1 MNKITKIEVGKRNKD
16 RVNVFIDDEFAFA
29 CFGELVYNYNL
40 TKGKVV
46 NVEELKEVIEQE
58 EYLKCKSASL
68 KMMERSYKT
77 EKEVRNKLL
86 TKEFSETSIQK
97 AIEFLKEYNFINDEK
112 YAQMYI
118 KDKIKLSGKNKIKYS
133 LIRKGVD
140 EEFIKSNLDMVDE
153 DSQLE
158 VAEKLAYKKYAVISK
173 NESDK
178 YKLSNK
184 LIRFL
189 MTKGYDYDTCKKITK
204 KIVEL
209 DFND

>member
-1 MNKITKIEVGKRNKD
+1 
-16 RVNVFIDDEFAFA
+16 
-29 CFGELVYNYNL
+29 
-40 TKGKVV
+40 
-46 NVEELKEVIEQE
+46 
-58 EYLKCKSASL
+58 
-68 KMMERSYKT
+68 MMERSYKT
-77 EKEVRNKLL
+77 EKEVREKLL
-86 TKEFSETSIQK
+86 TKEFSEKSIQK

-140 EEFIKSNLDMVDE
+140 EEFIKSNLDMVDK
-153 DSQLE
+153 DSELE

-173 NESDK
+173 GESDK

-189 MTKGYDYDTCKKITK
+189 MTKGYDYDTCKKVTK